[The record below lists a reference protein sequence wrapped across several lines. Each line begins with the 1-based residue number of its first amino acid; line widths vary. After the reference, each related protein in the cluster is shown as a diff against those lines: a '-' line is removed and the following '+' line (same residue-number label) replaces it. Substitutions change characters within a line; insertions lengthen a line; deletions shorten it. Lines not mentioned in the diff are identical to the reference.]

1 MRIVILP
8 YLIAV
13 AALFAVPV
21 VAQTAPSNSCP
32 TVPDTI
38 SERGALHAGLLEAPN
53 TAVAQLLQAQ
63 LWEEWFKAPDVRAK
77 DLLTRGLV
85 ERESFAWAEA
95 EATFT
100 QLIEYC
106 PEYSEGWNQ
115 RAFIRYLRQD
125 YANALPD
132 LEIALSITP
141 DHIGA
146 LSGKGLTLL
155 RMGRAQLAQETIRIA
170 VSLNPWLSE
179 RALLV
184 DDLETDL

>member
-1 MRIVILP
+1 MRVLISCT
-8 YLIAV
+8 LIATV
-13 AALFAVPV
+13 IFYAAPV
-21 VAQTAPSNSCP
+21 MAQTAPQDACP
-32 TVPDTI
+32 EVPDTLR
-38 SERGALHAGLLEAPN
+38 ERGALHAGLLEAPN
-53 TAVAQLLQAQ
+53 AAVAQVLQAQ
-63 LWEEWFKAPDVRAK
+63 LWEEWFKAPDARAE
-77 DLLTRGLV
+77 DLLTQGLAQ
-85 ERESFAWAEA
+85 RESFAWAEA

-106 PEYSEGWNQ
+106 PKYSEGWNQ
-115 RAFIRYLRQD
+115 RAFIRYLRED

-132 LEIALSITP
+132 LDMALSITP

-155 RMGRAQLAQETIRIA
+155 RMGRARLAQDTIRIA

-184 DDLETDL
+184 EDPATDL